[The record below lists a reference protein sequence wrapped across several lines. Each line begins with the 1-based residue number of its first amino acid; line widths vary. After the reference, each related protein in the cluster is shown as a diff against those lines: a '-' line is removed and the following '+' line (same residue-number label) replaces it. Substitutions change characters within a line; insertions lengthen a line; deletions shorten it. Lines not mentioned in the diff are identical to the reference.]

1 MTIKEKILNDYIFE
15 KALLMRTEAIS
26 NINKEINT
34 RIIMRCP
41 QSKIQ
46 KLLDLREK
54 ILNNDVEEFMNLNF
68 EDLDYFVL

>member
-1 MTIKEKILNDYIFE
+1 
-15 KALLMRTEAIS
+15 
-26 NINKEINT
+26 
-34 RIIMRCP
+34 MRCP

-46 KLLDLREK
+46 ELLDLREK

>member
-1 MTIKEKILNDYIFE
+1 MMIKEKILNDCIFE
-15 KALLMRTEAIS
+15 KALLMRNEAIS

-46 KLLDLREK
+46 ELLDLREK